1 MRGLISTVGYKCM
14 DIRELFHYLVVNI
27 VKGNTVMYI
36 AGGNFYC
43 QNDSANIASCMCLI
57 GKLLLVVALYKQT
70 TIRVGGADSNGFLL
84 CFLLYLLLDRDLFL
98 NYQQFCQFHL

>member
-14 DIRELFHYLVVNI
+14 DIRELFYYLIVNI
-27 VKGNTVMYI
+27 IKSYTVMYI

-43 QNDSANIASCMCLI
+43 QNNSVNIASCVCLI

-70 TIRVGGADSNGFLL
+70 TIRVGGADRNGFLL
-84 CFLLYLLLDRDLFL
+84 CFLLTFL
-98 NYQQFCQFHL
+98 